1 MPIQLSPD
9 LVALINDPRTTKLLA
24 TVDSEGTPHV
34 VFKDSLHVPAET
46 GDATNEIHLLEFLES
61 STTGK
66 NLVRSIWF
74 DRPLSIALRG
84 ADGREIQIKG
94 RAVRLHHSGPL
105 FQQHYTRL
113 LERDIDLAG
122 VWVIAPES
130 VSDQHPEH
138 RRAEEAAAHPGFIH
152 LDRILKTG
160 DQPHETH

>member
-9 LVALINDPRTTKLLA
+9 LVALINDARTVKLLA
-24 TVDSEGTPHV
+24 TVDGDGTPHA
-34 VFKDSLHVPAET
+34 VFKDSLHVPA
-46 GDATNEIHLLEFLES
+46 DAATDEIHLLEFLES

-74 DRPLSIALRG
+74 DRPLAIALRG
-84 ADGREIQIKG
+84 ADGREVQLKG

-105 FQQHYTRL
+105 YQEHYTRL
-113 LERDIDLAG
+113 LPRGIDLAG

-130 VSDQHPEH
+130 VREQHPDH
-138 RRAEEAAAHPGFIH
+138 RRAEEATAHPGFIH

-160 DQPHETH
+160 DQTHETH